1 LFPDWETIFSTY
13 PFNPMKSQ
21 KFEVKFLEEAVEFL
35 DLLDEKVR
43 DKIIYNITK
52 AQFSTNKELFKK
64 LNEEIW
70 EFRTLYQS
78 IAFRIFAF
86 WDKSEKDR
94 ALVIITHGLIKKTEK
109 TPKADLVK
117 SQRLRKIYFE
127 NK

>member
-1 LFPDWETIFSTY
+1 
-13 PFNPMKSQ
+13 MKSQ
-21 KFEVKFLEEAVEFL
+21 KFEVKFLAEAVEFL
-35 DLLDEKVR
+35 DLLNEKER

-64 LNEEIW
+64 LNKEIW

-78 IAFRIFAF
+78 IPYRLFAF

-109 TPKADLVK
+109 TPKADLAK
-117 SQRLRKIYFE
+117 SLRLRTSYFE
-127 NK
+127 SK

>member
-1 LFPDWETIFSTY
+1 
-13 PFNPMKSQ
+13 MKSQ
-21 KFEVKFLEEAVEFL
+21 KFEVKFLAEAVEFL

-78 IAFRIFAF
+78 ISYRVFAF
-86 WDKSEKDR
+86 WDKSEKNR
-94 ALVIITHGLIKKTEK
+94 AVVIITHGLIKKTEK
-109 TPKADLVK
+109 TPKADLAK
-117 SQRLRKIYFE
+117 SLRLRTSYFE
-127 NK
+127 SK